1 MKPDRQGDRLIP
13 IRTLEDIPP
22 QWRDTP
28 VGRLLEYQNLDRP
41 FDRYDRAALLIGMC
55 MDHRNQ
61 LRLPDQFAFVLRSG
75 GGNLQP
81 SDFKV
86 SFAVA
91 VGGVRAI
98 ALIGHTDCRM
108 SDLASR
114 RDEFV
119 AGLVDAGWEHDAAE
133 RHFVQ
138 SVPQFEIGDEID
150 FVLAESRRL
159 RARYPAVSVAPLIY
173 RVEDGRLYVV
183 REPQLG

>member
-1 MKPDRQGDRLIP
+1 MNRVRQSDRLSAVQSP
-13 IRTLEDIPP
+13 EDIPP
-22 QWRDTP
+22 SLRETP
-28 VGRLLEYQNLDRP
+28 IGRLLEYHNLERP
-41 FDRYDRAALLIGMC
+41 FDRYDRAAILIGMC

-75 GGNLQP
+75 GANLRP

-91 VGGVRAI
+91 VGGVRSI

-108 SDLASR
+108 SELGSR

-119 AGLVDAGWEHDAAE
+119 AGLVDAGWERKAAE
-133 RHFVQ
+133 RHFVE

-150 FVLAESRRL
+150 FVIAESARL

-173 RVEDGRLYVV
+173 RVEDGRLYLV
-183 REPQLG
+183 REER

>member
-1 MKPDRQGDRLIP
+1 MSREAARLNAV
-13 IRTLEDIPP
+13 RSVDDIPP
-22 QWRDTP
+22 PLRDTP
-28 VGRLLEYQNLDRP
+28 IGRLLEYHNLERP
-41 FDRYDRAALLIGMC
+41 FDRYDQAAILIGMC

-75 GGNLQP
+75 GGNLRP

-91 VGGVRAI
+91 VGGVRSI

-108 SDLASR
+108 SDLGSR

-119 AGLVDAGWEHDAAE
+119 AGLVDVGWNRDAAE
-133 RHFVQ
+133 RHFVE

-150 FVLAESRRL
+150 FVVEESARL
-159 RARYPAVSVAPLIY
+159 RNRYPAVSVAPLIY
-173 RVEDGRLYVV
+173 RVEDGRLYLVE
-183 REPQLG
+183 EPR